1 MDDIDRRLE
10 DAPSEEDVDAINAEF
25 ALNHQDGANP
35 METMMMSMYMLSAM
49 QYFDKLTHD
58 EVKKIAF
65 EIATVGISGINPQ
78 KKYSIKAIADKE
90 FGGYEFLA
98 YYYVSWARE
107 FPDALDKIG
116 LPFNK
121 AYETALE
128 MYNSKSNK
136 T

>member
-1 MDDIDRRLE
+1 
-10 DAPSEEDVDAINAEF
+10 
-25 ALNHQDGANP
+25 
-35 METMMMSMYMLSAM
+35 LSAM

-58 EVKKIAF
+58 DVKRIAV
-65 EIATVGISGINPQ
+65 EIATVGISGISPD

-128 MYNSKSNK
+128 MYKSKNNK
-136 T
+136 Q

>member
-1 MDDIDRRLE
+1 MVGRLLKQIPLQRIVYN
-10 DAPSEEDVDAINAEF
+10 AIPSVVYT
-25 ALNHQDGANP
+25 NP
-35 METMMMSMYMLSAM
+35 
-49 QYFDKLTHD
+49 
-58 EVKKIAF
+58 
-65 EIATVGISGINPQ
+65 EIATVGINGISPD
-78 KKYSIKAIADKE
+78 KKYSIKSIPDKE

-128 MYNSKSNK
+128 MYKSKNNNK
-136 T
+136 

>member
-1 MDDIDRRLE
+1 
-10 DAPSEEDVDAINAEF
+10 
-25 ALNHQDGANP
+25 

-58 EVKKIAF
+58 DVKKIAF
-65 EIATVGISGINPQ
+65 EIATVGINGISPQ
-78 KKYSIKAIADKE
+78 KKYSIKSIADKE

-116 LPFNK
+116 LPFTK

-128 MYNSKSNK
+128 MYKAKRNK
-136 T
+136 Q